1 MKKEYRDLKNY
12 LGIANLYNSFPI
24 PNIKLNKY
32 KNFLKNETTISSM
45 QQPSNL
51 VKKKKTEQKLSKL
64 RSHLF
69 RRKILHP
76 SRHAVPKHGEI
87 PGRKRR

>member
-1 MKKEYRDLKNY
+1 
-12 LGIANLYNSFPI
+12 
-24 PNIKLNKY
+24 
-32 KNFLKNETTISSM
+32 M

-87 PGRKRR
+87 PGCKRR